1 VVRSIKFVRAAD
13 KLERLAPKGRQSFH
27 YFIARTSNG
36 FYPRFTMEMGAST
49 PERAGLQLNSL
60 PPLVSR
66 WKFGWEISHKRSV
79 DGRIT
84 KGLLTLILAKDELP
98 IADVLLS
105 AIQDPEYRR
114 V

>member
-1 VVRSIKFVRAAD
+1 
-13 KLERLAPKGRQSFH
+13 LERLAPNGRQSCH

-36 FYPRFTMEMGAST
+36 VYRHFTYGDGAST
-49 PERAGLQLNSL
+49 RERAGLQLNSL

-84 KGLLTLILAKDELP
+84 KGLVTLIQAAGRNKDELP
-98 IADVLLS
+98 VADVLLS
-105 AIQDPEYRR
+105 AIHDPEYRR